1 MPSTSPLTRLT
12 RGVACAALILLP
24 SAVHAQGMNKANW
37 ELAEKFSSQNL
48 RSKLFTN
55 AVNPRWLG
63 QSDSLCY
70 DWKDH
75 SGSTFFLVVP
85 TTKTKKPLFDQAK
98 LAAQLSELSHHAH
111 DSQNLPFNSVTFSKD
126 RKTF

>member
-1 MPSTSPLTRLT
+1 MSFTVPVTRLT

-24 SAVHAQGMNKANW
+24 SAARAQATPNKANW
-37 ELAEKFSSQNL
+37 ELAEKFSAANL

-70 DWKDH
+70 NWKDH

-85 TTKTKKPLFDQAK
+85 TNKTKKPLFDQGK
-98 LAAQLSELSHHAH
+98 LACLLYTSPSPR
-111 DSQNLPFNSVTFSKD
+111 DS
-126 RKTF
+126 